1 MSTETKQKQPSIF
14 CANAGGV
21 MMAGMIKN
29 FLDQQCQVYA
39 WNRTYNRP
47 NYQQVLEKGA
57 IHVPSLDKA
66 PYNDLKAVLLCA
78 SDVKDVEEIIDE
90 LSKFAPPETLIIDL
104 TTIGPEAS
112 QRFADK
118 LRRQGLRYLEA
129 PVSGGDKGAR
139 EGTLTIMAGGDRADY
154 DEAFPLLEIIGK
166 NIVYCGEQGAG
177 QSVKVINQLLCAAY
191 QVGISE
197 AFLLAEQQGID
208 PNLVIE
214 ICGSGA
220 AGSWALTNLGPRV
233 VNDDLNSGFA
243 IKHMIKDLRLV
254 REMIGQNKE
263 EHYPGVQLASTLFKK
278 AGALE
283 NAQNQGTH
291 ALIRAYRSD

>member
-1 MSTETKQKQPSIF
+1 MSTQRKQSSTSIF

-29 FLDQQCQVYA
+29 FFNQCQVYA

-47 NYQQVLEKGA
+47 NYQEVLEKGA

-90 LSKFAPPETLIIDL
+90 LAKFAPPGTLIIDL

-220 AGSWALTNLGPRV
+220 AGSWALSNLGPRV
-233 VNDDLNSGFA
+233 IDDDLNSGFA
-243 IKHMIKDLRLV
+243 IKHMMKDLRLV
-254 REMIGQNKE
+254 REMIGKNKE
-263 EHYPGVQLASTLFKK
+263 EHYPGVQLASTLFQQ

-283 NAQNQGTH
+283 NAQNQGTQ